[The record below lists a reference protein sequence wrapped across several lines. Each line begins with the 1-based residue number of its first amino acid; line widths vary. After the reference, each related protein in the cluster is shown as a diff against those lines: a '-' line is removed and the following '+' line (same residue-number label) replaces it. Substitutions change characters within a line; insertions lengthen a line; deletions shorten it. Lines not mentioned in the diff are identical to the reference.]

1 MIPYTDVQKRI
12 LDEVNRYAPA
22 LQEVQ
27 MNERAM
33 ASMMLL
39 IAEDNPI
46 NQKLAIMQ
54 VRKLGYQAEA
64 VADGH
69 EALTAMET
77 GRYALVLMDWQMPGM
92 DGLRATAAIREMEA
106 QTVGRARTPIIAMTA
121 NAMEGDR
128 ERCLAAGMDDYLAK
142 PVRLAELSAVL
153 ARWTELVTS

>member
-1 MIPYTDVQKRI
+1 
-12 LDEVNRYAPA
+12 
-22 LQEVQ
+22 

-33 ASMMLL
+33 ASIMLL

-54 VRKLGYQAEA
+54 TRKLGYQAEA

-121 NAMEGDR
+121 NAMAGDR
-128 ERCLAAGMDDYLAK
+128 DMCLAAGMDDYLAK
-142 PVRLAELSAVL
+142 PVRLAELSEVL
-153 ARWTELVTS
+153 ARWT

>member
-1 MIPYTDVQKRI
+1 
-12 LDEVNRYAPA
+12 
-22 LQEVQ
+22 
-27 MNERAM
+27 MNERAI
-33 ASMMLL
+33 ASTMLL

-77 GRYALVLMDWQMPGM
+77 GRYALVLMDCQMPRM
-92 DGLRATAAIREMEA
+92 DGFSATVAIRQRELA
-106 QTVGRARTPIIAMTA
+106 GQHVPIIAMTA

-128 ERCLAAGMDDYLAK
+128 ERCLAAGMDDYVAK